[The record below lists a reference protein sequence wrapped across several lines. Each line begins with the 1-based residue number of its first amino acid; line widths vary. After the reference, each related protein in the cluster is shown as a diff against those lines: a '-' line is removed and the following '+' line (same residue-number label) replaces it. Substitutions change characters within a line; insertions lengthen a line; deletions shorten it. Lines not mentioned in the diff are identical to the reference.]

1 MPELVRYL
9 NASPVS
15 IPGHLT
21 PQRTELASK
30 ASSRLFPLR
39 VVQQALIV
47 LIQHHCVLHS
57 KPTGDALSGE
67 EYFEINQEEVLCRL
81 RFGTYLSLAH
91 AWGGDDA
98 QDIVRV
104 LLYHGQMRVADI
116 LSALTHSDET
126 QVPDANRIARLRV
139 LLVSMLQESVV
150 RPSTPIQHV
159 SPLDRQLT
167 LELSLRKTQRGVP
180 TAKSLREIKAKV
192 ESIINEEDH
201 RDWEGSSI
209 GDTDGLRLGLVRKA
223 SSDQNRDKRQKRRS
237 NTDVSE
243 SRDDIDIDSN
253 VWLRVHYDFFHLRLR
268 NDIIVRAATSRYNSM
283 TGEIM
288 RYMLETDR
296 PGTAPCEKDERSRP
310 ISVSSLAHRI
320 PKDTRI
326 QRGFDKR
333 SIMAQY
339 DTKRSATPS
348 TSELLAEYVAVLTFN
363 DNISSSVHSTRFL
376 APCSS
381 GTVSGATT
389 GTRVASTFTVEYV
402 NIIRQLQLDMV
413 RDVVV
418 DRFGPIAG
426 RIFSILVEK
435 GKLEEKH
442 ISKIGLISMGE
453 TRDICS
459 RLFAA
464 SILRLQE
471 VPKSNE
477 RNPQRTFFLWY
488 VDAVHCKSWLQDQLH
503 RTLIQLSRRRL
514 YEQSQK
520 ASLLRKSERTDVRE
534 DANSLLTDWERNE
547 LASLRTVEEA
557 ITVAEARVVRD
568 TFVLQHFS

>member
-1 MPELVRYL
+1 MLLRRGRLTVPELVRYL
-9 NASPVS
+9 NASAVS

-57 KPTGDALSGE
+57 KPTGNALSGE
-67 EYFEINQEEVLCRL
+67 EFFEINQEEVLCRL

-98 QDIVRV
+98 QDVVRV

-139 LLVSMLQESVV
+139 LLVSMLQDSVV

-192 ESIINEEDH
+192 ESIINEEDY

-253 VWLRVHYDFFHLRLR
+253 V
-268 NDIIVRAATSRYNSM
+268 
-283 TGEIM
+283 
-288 RYMLETDR
+288 
-296 PGTAPCEKDERSRP
+296 
-310 ISVSSLAHRI
+310 
-320 PKDTRI
+320 
-326 QRGFDKR
+326 
-333 SIMAQY
+333 
-339 DTKRSATPS
+339 
-348 TSELLAEYVAVLTFN
+348 
-363 DNISSSVHSTRFL
+363 
-376 APCSS
+376 
-381 GTVSGATT
+381 
-389 GTRVASTFTVEYV
+389 
-402 NIIRQLQLDMV
+402 
-413 RDVVV
+413 
-418 DRFGPIAG
+418 
-426 RIFSILVEK
+426 
-435 GKLEEKH
+435 
-442 ISKIGLISMGE
+442 
-453 TRDICS
+453 
-459 RLFAA
+459 
-464 SILRLQE
+464 
-471 VPKSNE
+471 
-477 RNPQRTFFLWY
+477 
-488 VDAVHCKSWLQDQLH
+488 
-503 RTLIQLSRRRL
+503 
-514 YEQSQK
+514 
-520 ASLLRKSERTDVRE
+520 
-534 DANSLLTDWERNE
+534 
-547 LASLRTVEEA
+547 
-557 ITVAEARVVRD
+557 
-568 TFVLQHFS
+568 

>member
-547 LASLRTVEEA
+547 LASLRAVEEA